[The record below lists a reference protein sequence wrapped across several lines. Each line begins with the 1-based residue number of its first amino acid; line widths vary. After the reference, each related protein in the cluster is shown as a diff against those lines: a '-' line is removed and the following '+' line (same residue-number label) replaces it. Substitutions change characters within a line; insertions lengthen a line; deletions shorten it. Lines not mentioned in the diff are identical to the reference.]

1 MKTFACGDVIPGCS
15 ARFAAADE
23 DGIFAQV
30 AGHASRDHGVTDITP
45 ELVQAV
51 RDRIVAI

>member
-1 MKTFACGDVIPGCS
+1 VLLGPHGEPTGLLLHS
-15 ARFAAADE
+15 AADE

-30 AGHASRDHGVTDITP
+30 AGHAAADHGVTDISP

-51 RDRIVAI
+51 RDRITHA